1 MASLAAETSQLSL
14 NSLDLWERRLRIELW
29 DFKQRTA
36 ARRWTI
42 WKKPTAPASWL
53 DLCNGD
59 GFKRE
64 DAMRSLADGAPN
76 GFFFALALRRLNDWV
91 PQVRTAARMHLPRM
105 AERSDPEH
113 VAEALWHALPHW
125 MSWGRMKDADRQVL
139 SDLVGMKSIALIF
152 KARIQQATTGPVA
165 QILAQAGRTQVFD
178 EWLGEFSSTAIQ
190 PAVRAKAFRF
200 LLDGRMTW
208 LVGRKWVWTDVRWCE
223 GRLEPVLGERPLQH
237 PEPFLTTLKRA
248 IADRSSLV
256 RRVAAEYL
264 IRRLDSIGDEAQSI
278 AMQLASDSCHYIAER
293 CRFAL
298 ASIHAIEVEK
308 SLRM

>member
-29 DFKQRTA
+29 DFKQRNA
-36 ARRWTI
+36 ARRWAI
-42 WKKPTAPASWL
+42 WKKPTAPVSWL

-64 DAMRSLADGAPN
+64 EALCSLAHGAPN

-125 MSWGRMKDADRQVL
+125 MSWGRMTDADRQVL
-139 SDLVGMKSIALIF
+139 TDLVCMKSITLIF

-165 QILAQAGRTQVFD
+165 QILAQAGRTPVFD
-178 EWLGEFSSTAIQ
+178 DWLGDFSSTAIQ

-200 LLDGRMTW
+200 LLGGRVTW
-208 LVGRKWVWTDVRWCE
+208 FVGRKWVWTDIRWCE

-237 PEPFLTTLKRA
+237 PEPFPTILSRA

-264 IRRLDSIGDEAQSI
+264 VRRLDSIGEA
-278 AMQLASDSCHYIAER
+278 AVGMAEYLASDTCKNVAER
-293 CRFAL
+293 GRFCL
-298 ASIHAIEVEK
+298 AKLSDMA
-308 SLRM
+308 